1 MQLITKTLTRTHER
15 AVQGHG
21 KEVLDILHGRMW
33 TRPIDHQAKTL
44 KGSRE
49 RAVRGHGKKL
59 ADRRRGRKLTRAMEN
74 GQNHVRGTRRVDG
87 PLHGAVNGLYVDTG
101 KNWPTAVVDGS

>member
-33 TRPIDHQAKTL
+33 TRPIDHQAKHL
-44 KGSRE
+44 K
-49 RAVRGHGKKL
+49 
-59 ADRRRGRKLTRAMEN
+59 
-74 GQNHVRGTRRVDG
+74 
-87 PLHGAVNGLYVDTG
+87 GAVNGLYEDTG